1 MQVLYFPPIEHGKHL
16 HKDATEG
23 EDVAAESVP
32 TVVVILPPLDRFRRS
47 VHDRVARGF
56 LGRCGGADLERA
68 GGAEVGEEYVWAAVD
83 DVRGLDVLVAEP
95 VSVHVGESGGKAL
108 EPLHQPRKLF

>member
-1 MQVLYFPPIEHGKHL
+1 MQVLYFAPIEHGKHL
-16 HKDATEG
+16 YKDTTEG

-32 TVVVILPPLDRFRRS
+32 AVVVILPPLDRFRRS
-47 VHDRVARGF
+47 VHDRVACGF

-108 EPLHQPRKLF
+108 EPLH